1 MNQQSA
7 SKMLKVTGILSIIF
21 GAISIVA
28 SLILLFGYVL
38 LATAANAI
46 ADSATASAV
55 SGLLTLA
62 VIIAIIASVAEFVA
76 GILGVVNANKPEK
89 ANVCFIFGIINIVIG
104 IASIILN
111 ISSGEFNIISIVSAL
126 ALPVLYTIAA
136 YFLKNGANNNVM

>member
-21 GAISIVA
+21 GAISIIA
-28 SLILLFGYVL
+28 SLILLFGSVL
-38 LATAANAI
+38 LATATNAI

-55 SGLLTLA
+55 GGLLALA

-76 GILGVVNANKPEK
+76 GILCVVNANKPEN

>member
-21 GAISIVA
+21 GAISIIA
-28 SLILLFGYVL
+28 SLILLFGSVL
-38 LATAANAI
+38 LATATNAI

-55 SGLLTLA
+55 GGLLALA

-89 ANVCFIFGIINIVIG
+89 ANVCFIFGIIVIG